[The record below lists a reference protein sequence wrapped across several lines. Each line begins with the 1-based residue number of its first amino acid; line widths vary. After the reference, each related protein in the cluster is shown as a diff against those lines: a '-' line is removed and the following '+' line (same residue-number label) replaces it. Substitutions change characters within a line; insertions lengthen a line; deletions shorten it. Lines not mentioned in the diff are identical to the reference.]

1 VTADRQTALRSTG
14 ERFFQAGDISLC
26 YEAIGPADA
35 QDTVILVMGLGLQ
48 LVCWRD
54 DFCTELADRGMRVVR
69 FDNRDVGRSSR
80 VAGPGVTA
88 LGFLRRRAP
97 QTYSLGDMADDTAAL
112 IAELA
117 PAGAH
122 VVGVSLG
129 SLIAQ
134 ETAIRHPDL
143 VRSLVSIM
151 GRPGDGKSGQVAK
164 RMLIEFLRPG
174 PADPAESLVAA
185 FRRIGSLHRTER
197 DDQDARVM
205 VTRMARRGEGDD
217 SGRQLAAILNERDR
231 RADLGRLQ
239 MPALVIHGDRDRII
253 QPSGGRATAAAI
265 PGAELL
271 EIPGMGH
278 DLARWTWPTV
288 IDGIQ
293 RTAKRCRSSDV
304 ALPE

>member
-1 VTADRQTALRSTG
+1 MLAVTMPGERVMPTTG
-14 ERFFQAGDISLC
+14 ERFCQVGDISLC
-26 YEAIGPADA
+26 YEAIGEPDA
-35 QDTVILVMGLGLQ
+35 EHTVILIMGLGLQ

-54 DFCTELADRGMRVVR
+54 DFCAELAARGMRVVR

-80 VAGPGVTA
+80 VVGPGVSPI
-88 LGFLRRRAP
+88 GFLRRRAP
-97 QTYSLGDMADDTAAL
+97 ETYSLGDMAEDTAGL

-117 PAGAH
+117 PEGAH

-134 ETAIRHPDL
+134 ETAIGHPDL

-174 PADPAESLVAA
+174 PADPAEALVAA
-185 FRRIGSLHRTER
+185 FGRIGSLNRTAQ
-197 DDQDARVM
+197 DDDDVRLM
-205 VTRMARRGEGDD
+205 VARMARRGEGDD

-231 RADLGRLQ
+231 RADLSMLP
-239 MPALVIHGDRDRII
+239 MPTLVIHGDRDRII

-265 PGAELL
+265 PDAELL
-271 EIPGMGH
+271 EIAGMGH
-278 DLARWTWPTV
+278 DLARWTWPAV
-288 IDGIQ
+288 IDGID
-293 RTAKRCRSSDV
+293 RTARRRAS
-304 ALPE
+304 P